1 MGTCNQAI
9 IIIRHF
15 NMKTYMFLLVVVL
28 SVAAVQ
34 AKKGKGNA
42 KPSKVEKAPESG
54 FCMTDAEMMMFCHAG
69 SALGEKVDA
78 AMDTCAE
85 QLNGTMGETARAL
98 DIVLDMRKK
107 GKKPS
112 KGKGKCP
119 THEELMEMA
128 AVEYSGA
135 MCMFTEMGWI
145 DSGYV
150 SDDALILEDINS
162 LPTEIAEALNSDEYD
177 QCVEE
182 AEAKMMKMMK
192 KELGNKCLKTYTEEE
207 MAEGAE
213 VMNGIAH
220 TECFKGIFMK
230 SCGLY
235 ISNTMAV

>member
-9 IIIRHF
+9 IIIKHF
-15 NMKTYMFLLVVVL
+15 NMKTYILLLVVVL

-34 AKKGKGNA
+34 AKKANGKG
-42 KPSKVEKAPESG
+42 KPSKDEKEPKSG
-54 FCMTDAEMMMFCHAG
+54 FCMSEEEMMMFCHAG
-69 SALGEKVDA
+69 SALGEKANA
-78 AMDTCAE
+78 AMETCA
-85 QLNGTMGETARAL
+85 AA
-98 DIVLDMRKK
+98 VDMRKGK

-119 THEELMEMA
+119 THDQLMEMA
-128 AVEYSGA
+128 AGEYAGE
-135 MCMFTEMGWI
+135 MCVFTEMGWI
-145 DSGYV
+145 DSDYV
-150 SDDALILEDINS
+150 SDDALILEDINT

-177 QCVEE
+177 QCVVE

-213 VMNGIAH
+213 VMNGVAH
-220 TECFKGIFMK
+220 TECFKGIFME

-235 ISNTMAV
+235 ISNSMAAMVGSGNTVTAGRK

>member
-1 MGTCNQAI
+1 MEKESHQAI

-15 NMKTYMFLLVVVL
+15 NMKTYILLLVVVL

-34 AKKGKGNA
+34 AKKANGKG
-42 KPSKVEKAPESG
+42 KPSKGEKEPKSG
-54 FCMTDAEMMMFCHAG
+54 FCMSEEEMMMFCHAG
-69 SALGEKVDA
+69 SALGEKANA
-78 AMDTCAE
+78 AMETCA
-85 QLNGTMGETARAL
+85 AA
-98 DIVLDMRKK
+98 VDMRKGK

-112 KGKGKCP
+112 KVPGKCP
-119 THEELMEMA
+119 THDQLMEMA
-128 AVEYSGA
+128 AGEYAGE
-135 MCMFTEMGWI
+135 MCVFTELGWI
-145 DSGYV
+145 DSDYV
-150 SDDALILEDINS
+150 SDDALILEDINT

-213 VMNGIAH
+213 VMNGVAH
-220 TECFKGIFMK
+220 TECFKGIFME

-235 ISNTMAV
+235 ISNSMAAMVGSGTTAARRK

>member
-9 IIIRHF
+9 IIIRLF
-15 NMKTYMFLLVVVL
+15 NMKTFSLLLVVVL
-28 SVAAVQ
+28 AVAAVQ
-34 AKKGKGNA
+34 AKKANGKG
-42 KPSKVEKAPESG
+42 KPSKGEKEPKSG
-54 FCMTDAEMMMFCHAG
+54 FCMSEEEMMMFCHAG
-69 SALGEKVDA
+69 SALGEKANA
-78 AMDTCAE
+78 AMETCAAA
-85 QLNGTMGETARAL
+85 G
-98 DIVLDMRKK
+98 DMRKGK

-128 AVEYSGA
+128 AGEYAGE
-135 MCMFTEMGWI
+135 MCVFTELGWI
-145 DSGYV
+145 DSDYV
-150 SDDALILEDINS
+150 RDDALILEDINTF
-162 LPTEIAEALNSDEYD
+162 PTEIAEALNSDEYD

-235 ISNTMAV
+235 ISNSMAAMVGSGNTAAGRK